1 MNYDTLSPGST
12 DSGPPAGPRRT
23 PVPEPAPAQPLRLQ
37 PPQRVGPALP
47 GTTEPAE
54 RADAARNRRRLLDA
68 AQELVRE
75 HGVDALTM
83 DALAKRAGVGKGT
96 VFRRFGNRTGLMY
109 ALLDHS
115 ETLAQ
120 EAFIFGPP
128 PLGPGA
134 PPVERL
140 VAFGRARL
148 LDIEVEG
155 ELHRAAEL
163 GSSETHYSSRPYLVL
178 KTHVTMLLRDAGA
191 AGDPALLA
199 DALLAALGAALV
211 LHQIRTLGY
220 SRDQIGDNWEALVRR
235 VADPTAQ

>member
-1 MNYDTLSPGST
+1 MNYDTPRPGET
-12 DSGPPAGPRRT
+12 VR
-23 PVPEPAPAQPLRLQ
+23 PVVPDTEPIGSLPLRVL
-37 PPQRVGPALP
+37 PAEPVGPGLP
-47 GTTEPAE
+47 GATGPAE

-68 AQELVRE
+68 AQQLVRE

-109 ALLDHS
+109 ALLNHS

-163 GSSETHYSSRPYLVL
+163 GSPEQHYHSQPYRVL
-178 KTHVTMLLRDAGA
+178 KTHVAILLRDAGA
-191 AGDPALLA
+191 PGDTGLLA
-199 DALLAALGAALV
+199 DALLSALSAGLV

-220 SRDQIGDNWEALVRR
+220 RREQIGDNWEALVRR
-235 VADPTAQ
+235 VAAPGAQ